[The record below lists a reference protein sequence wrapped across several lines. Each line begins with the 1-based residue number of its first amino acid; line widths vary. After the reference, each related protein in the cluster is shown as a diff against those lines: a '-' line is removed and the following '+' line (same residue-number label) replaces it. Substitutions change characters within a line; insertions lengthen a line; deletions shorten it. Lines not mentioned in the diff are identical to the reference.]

1 MNNNTNDDDDYDVP
15 SISKKISQRY
25 VDFEDEMPLKQS
37 LIEES
42 KSPRK
47 EDEDAD
53 YSIISKRVENS
64 EQPMSHEEAKNLCQK
79 MFPKLAE
86 GTKLTKEELEVF
98 YQFKVEQIQTYDH
111 MNLQH
116 EVGFCMISI
125 DIDRVEKPVHCINGR
140 GSAQ

>member
-1 MNNNTNDDDDYDVP
+1 MNNTNDDDYDVP
-15 SISKKISQRY
+15 VISKHTSQRY
-25 VDFEDEMPLKQS
+25 VDFDDEMPLKQN

-42 KSPRK
+42 KSPQRG
-47 EDEDAD
+47 DDDDND
-53 YSIISKRVENS
+53 YSFISKRVENK

-98 YQFKVEQIQTYDH
+98 YQFKVEQVQTYDH

-116 EVGFCMISI
+116 EVG
-125 DIDRVEKPVHCINGR
+125 
-140 GSAQ
+140 

>member
-42 KSPRK
+42 KSSPRK

-64 EQPMSHEEAKNLCQK
+64 E
-79 MFPKLAE
+79 
-86 GTKLTKEELEVF
+86 
-98 YQFKVEQIQTYDH
+98 
-111 MNLQH
+111 
-116 EVGFCMISI
+116 
-125 DIDRVEKPVHCINGR
+125 
-140 GSAQ
+140 